1 MISAGKESAYNA
13 GDPSSIPGSE
23 NSPAERIGSP
33 LQYSWASLVV
43 QTVKNPPEIQEIWIG
58 SMGWEDPLEEGM
70 ATHSRVLAWRI
81 PMDRGAGMLQSMGLQ
96 RVRHDWAMKH
106 NMVRYLGGKKQ
117 EKTTDTWS
125 RLRYSVDSL
134 HEACNSAST
143 FRTSQVL
150 GKGGYQWLWDA

>member
-96 RVRHDWAMKH
+96 RVRHDWAMKYNTVSH
-106 NMVRYLGGKKQ
+106 LGGKQQ
-117 EKTTDTWS
+117 EKTIDTCG
-125 RLRYSVDSL
+125 RLRYSVDCPY
-134 HEACNSAST
+134 EACNSAST
-143 FRTSQVL
+143 FSTSQVL